1 MILSSRNKKGF
12 LLAEETI
19 KIIIAAICI
28 IFLVYILV
36 SVYNSSTSVKKIEQ
50 AKEVLIQTD
59 SLMISLAEGGAISQD
74 VLNPVGWHLYTFIGE
89 DKPNSCLGE
98 NCLCICANLLVELI
112 NSQAEKCDDK
122 GSCIL
127 VSNLGTSDLDLK
139 IASSTE
145 PLFIEIKKQG
155 GQIFIGE
162 A

>member
-1 MILSSRNKKGF
+1 MILNNENKRGF

-19 KIIIAAICI
+19 KIIIAVVCI

-36 SVYNSSTSVKKIEQ
+36 SIYNSSTSVKKIEQ
-50 AKEVLIQTD
+50 AREVLNQSE
-59 SLMISLAEGGAISQD
+59 SLISSLAEGGSISQD
-74 VLNPVGWHLYTFIGE
+74 ILNPVGWHLYTFIGE

-98 NCLCICANLLVELI
+98 NCLCICTNSMIELI

-122 GSCIL
+122 GVCIL

-139 IASSTE
+139 ITSSTE
-145 PLFIEIKKQG
+145 PLFIEIKKQD
-155 GQIFIGE
+155 GQISVGE